1 MDGDGSGRPTRRLL
15 LLILSISLQLIPGL
29 ILPDSRKSFN
39 CSLLRVHVDMESFIF
54 AIILE
59 HISFVGTLFFFLGL
73 SENPSPSKD
82 STKADSHYNFISNTG
97 LKVLLVCLGVATL
110 VLLSLFLFKM
120 WQKKKRE
127 EQHARLLKLFEEDD
141 ELEVELGLRD
151 REIFLEQ

>member
-1 MDGDGSGRPTRRLL
+1 MQLRVLIFITSGRAIGRGWAGEMDGDGSGRPTRRLL
-15 LLILSISLQLIPGL
+15 LLILSISLQLIP
-29 ILPDSRKSFN
+29 
-39 CSLLRVHVDMESFIF
+39 
-54 AIILE
+54 
-59 HISFVGTLFFFLGL
+59 GL

-97 LKVLLVCLGVATL
+97 LKVLLVCVGVATL
-110 VLLSLFLFKM
+110 VVLSLFLFKM

-141 ELEVELGLRD
+141 ELEIELGLRD